1 MLFPTFRFN
10 RYLLH
15 INSNGYRIEAAAAP
29 KIANSSPVPVFGNSF
44 LRCSTVGDGFT
55 VA

>member
-15 INSNGYRIEAAAAP
+15 INSNGYRIESNFE
-29 KIANSSPVPVFGNSF
+29 KKERGHGRRVKSE
-44 LRCSTVGDGFT
+44 C
-55 VA
+55 